1 MCFSIGWF
9 LQLLLFLIII
19 CAVVALV
26 RIWLLPLLAPIDGR
40 LVATINVI
48 IGVVVAIIVIYILF
62 DLISCALGGGV
73 LLRRG

>member
-9 LQLLLFLIII
+9 LQLLIFLVII

-48 IGVVVAIIVIYILF
+48 IGVVVAIIVIYLLF
-62 DLISCALGGGV
+62 DLISCALGGG
-73 LLRRG
+73 LWLRHG